1 MKKILLMS
9 AVAIALS
16 FASCNSGD
24 YKSKGQEMAK
34 QLDEA
39 VEQQDTTKT
48 IATDKAIRELEE
60 EIIASGDSVALQDF
74 RDAMKDSRVRNVTFV
89 TLSKIRNGVD
99 KKEAIN
105 EVIQDAMKSDVNIGA
120 VTSAIDAI
128 LKAEEQ
134 QNQQK

>member
-16 FASCNSGD
+16 FASCNNGD

-39 VEQQDTTKT
+39 VEKQDTTGT
-48 IATDKAIRELEE
+48 LATDKAIREIEE
-60 EIIASGDSVALQDF
+60 EIIATGDSLSLSEF
-74 RDAMKDSRVRNVTFV
+74 REAMKDSRIRNATFI
-89 TLSKIRNGVD
+89 TISKIRNGVD

-105 EVIQDAMKSDVNIGA
+105 EVIQDAMKDNVNIQA
-120 VTSAIDAI
+120 VTSAIDAV

-134 QNQQK
+134 QNQTK

>member
-24 YKSKGQEMAK
+24 YKSKAQEMAK

-39 VEQQDTTKT
+39 VEKQDTVQT

-60 EIIASGDSVALQDF
+60 EIIASGDSVTIADF
-74 RDAMKDSRVRNVTFV
+74 RKAMKDSRVRNATFV
-89 TLSKIRNGVD
+89 TISKIRSGVD
-99 KKEAIN
+99 RNEAIN
-105 EVIQDAMKSDVNIGA
+105 EVIQDAMKNDVDINA
-120 VTSAIDAI
+120 VTSAIDAV
-128 LKAEEQ
+128 LKIEEQ
-134 QNQQK
+134 QNKKK